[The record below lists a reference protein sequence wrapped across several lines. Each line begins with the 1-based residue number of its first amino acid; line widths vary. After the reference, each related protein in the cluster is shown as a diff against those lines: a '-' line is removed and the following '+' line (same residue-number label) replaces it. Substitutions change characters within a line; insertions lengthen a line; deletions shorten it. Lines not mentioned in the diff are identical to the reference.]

1 MAGSAASSLLQAQM
15 LHPQVPAFAGSETAA
30 PAGAGTGC
38 CTGTPGDG
46 DTSASRMTTRSG
58 LGITVRSLPAAGK
71 YPGGY
76 QRLLFP
82 RQPCL
87 SLCAGGRK
95 GGTGSTTGRSSNPI
109 LRPLYTLLLL
119 PAASPGLSIF
129 AQLQRGFSSS
139 SSLSLTNC
147 SPAFPRIQPYR
158 IQPCSVCT
166 EAEITAAPF
175 QQGGDKP
182 ACCNYQIR
190 QQPPKSS
197 SRTWR
202 SQPGLS
208 KAARCSWHRLR
219 SCPPL
224 FLPPPAPSRN
234 SSKGFPCT
242 GQGEELLLC

>member
-1 MAGSAASSLLQAQM
+1 MATRGCSSHVRLPVLPLALCRREERGHGEHNRM
-15 LHPQVPAFAGSETAA
+15 LVKPYALSFIHPAPSSSCFPGAEHLCPA
-30 PAGAGTGC
+30 PAGFF
-38 CTGTPGDG
+38 
-46 DTSASRMTTRSG
+46 
-58 LGITVRSLPAAGK
+58 
-71 YPGGY
+71 
-76 QRLLFP
+76 LLF
-82 RQPCL
+82 QP
-87 SLCAGGRK
+87 
-95 GGTGSTTGRSSNPI
+95 
-109 LRPLYTLLLL
+109 LLN
-119 PAASPGLSIF
+119 
-129 AQLQRGFSSS
+129 QL
-139 SSLSLTNC
+139 
-147 SPAFPRIQPYR
+147 FPRIQPYR

-175 QQGGDKP
+175 QQGGDNP

-208 KAARCSWHRLR
+208 EAARCSWHRLR

-224 FLPPPAPSRN
+224 FLAPPAPSRN